1 MPTDLSVAL
10 ERRAAINAELK
21 LQENIGVLFVPI
33 GICIVTVTMV
43 LVSPAFAAAVRATAF
58 Y

>member
-1 MPTDLSVAL
+1 MPTDLSGAL
-10 ERRAAINAELK
+10 ERTAAINAELK